1 MPLRAPHILSGL
13 LVILMM
19 SRPLGAQ
26 HPVVEAGVVAARFPD
41 EDASAVGPLLRF
53 SIAGARG
60 QLFGAAEGAALGTFG
75 SSTGFASASGGV
87 RSSIGRGWSTELAG
101 ELAAVAGSNDAGS
114 AQTGIAGARAL
125 WSSGA
130 AGSWLR
136 ATGHASH
143 RTETALSGGG
153 VDAGAW
159 WGSPRLQL
167 TGALRQEWTRAELF
181 TGRFR
186 TGFAGTV
193 PVRYAEATTALRAE
207 GDYASFDAVAGVR
220 RDVDAERTYEPTLS
234 METAWWPSGSMALV
248 LAVTRQLPDWVRGG
262 DAMNAVSVGLRFGQ
276 AAPVIAR
283 DARMVVVVQVAESD
297 GAQLLRVYA
306 AGASA
311 VEVMGDFTDWR
322 AQPLAAKG
330 AAFEHTVTLSSGT
343 HRVLVRVDG
352 GPWRPAANTPAVDDD
367 LGGRAGLLV
376 IP

>member
-1 MPLRAPHILSGL
+1 MGARAHHVLGGL
-13 LVILMM
+13 LVILVM

-26 HPVVEAGVVAARFPD
+26 HPVVVEAGVVAARFPD
-41 EDASAVGPLLRF
+41 ENATAVGPLLRL
-53 SIAGARG
+53 SITGVRG
-60 QLFGAAEGAALGTFG
+60 RLFGAAEGVALGAVGAATG
-75 SSTGFASASGGV
+75 YASTSGGV

-125 WSSGA
+125 WSSGV

-136 ATGHASH
+136 ASGHASH
-143 RTETALSGGG
+143 RTETGLSGGG

-159 WGSPRLQL
+159 WGSSRLRL

-186 TGFAGTV
+186 NGFAGTV
-193 PVRYAEATTALRAE
+193 PVRFAEAATSLRAE
-207 GDYASFDAVAGVR
+207 GDYASLDVAAGVR
-220 RDVDAERTYEPTLS
+220 RDVDA
-234 METAWWPSGSMALV
+234 
-248 LAVTRQLPDWVRGG
+248 
-262 DAMNAVSVGLRFGQ
+262 
-276 AAPVIAR
+276 
-283 DARMVVVVQVAESD
+283 D
-297 GAQLLRVYA
+297 GAQILRVHA
-306 AGASA
+306 AGAST

-322 AQPLAAKG
+322 PQPLVAKG
-330 AAFEHTVTLSSGT
+330 AVFEHVTTMSSGT
-343 HRVLVRVDG
+343 HRILVRVDG